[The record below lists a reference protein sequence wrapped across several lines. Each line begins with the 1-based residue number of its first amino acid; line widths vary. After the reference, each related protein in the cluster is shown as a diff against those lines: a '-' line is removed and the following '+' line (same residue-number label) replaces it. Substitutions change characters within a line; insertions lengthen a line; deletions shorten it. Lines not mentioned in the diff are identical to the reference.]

1 MEKRLKT
8 SCSGGGG
15 SGGTAKRFK
24 DQVYGHIELPA
35 LCVAFIDTPQFQ
47 RLRLLKQLG
56 AGYFVFPG
64 ASHNRFEHS
73 IGVAWLAGVLMRR
86 IQHCQPELELSKHDV
101 ELVQLTG
108 LVHDLGHGPF
118 SHLFDANFLK
128 PHGLTHE
135 DMSLKVLEYLIADN
149 GIDLHQRFGL
159 DHDRSVQFIRD
170 SISGRREYS
179 AIRNSF
185 MLDVVHNAR
194 NGLDVDRLDYFER
207 DALNTGMKSSCD
219 VDRLFSEVRVLA
231 NEICFPVKLAEDV
244 MAAYRTRFTLFRQV
258 YSHKVVKSI
267 EFMIVDSLL
276 LADESGKVF
285 PWKLST
291 CAQTIAEYCET
302 NDDVLQQI
310 KRSKSEHHLAVAARE
325 LVKRLETRRLYKC
338 VREVANNDASTSWYS
353 LTESEWK
360 HRLVPEGDADK
371 IRIELLDVNHGSQER
386 HPLDRVHFYTK
397 QNLDTI
403 QQVDAK
409 SVIACGPASFQN
421 RAVRIFVCDEDEEF
435 TASLLAALDKVT
447 KT

>member
-1 MEKRLKT
+1 MEKRPKM
-8 SCSGGGG
+8 SNSG
-15 SGGTAKRFK
+15 TTKRFK

-86 IQHCQPELELSKHDV
+86 IQHCQPELKLTNMDV

-118 SHLFDANFLK
+118 SHLFDSNFLK
-128 PHGLTHE
+128 PHQLTHE
-135 DMSLKVLEYLIADN
+135 DMSLYVLDHLIADN
-149 GIDLHQRFGL
+149 DIDLHQRFGM
-159 DHDRSVQFIRD
+159 DHKHCVQFIRD
-170 SISGRREYS
+170 SISNRRDYLTE
-179 AIRNSF
+179 NSF

-219 VDRLFSEVRVLA
+219 VDRLFSEVRVLG

-276 LADESGKVF
+276 LADESGEVF
-285 PWKLST
+285 PWKLSL
-291 CAQTIAEYCET
+291 CAHTITDYCET

-310 KRSKSEHHLAVAARE
+310 KRSKSTHPSALAARK

-338 VREVANNDASTSWYS
+338 VGEVPNNDPNTSWYAF
-353 LTESEWK
+353 TESEWK
-360 HRLVPEGDADK
+360 HKLVPITDANK
-371 IRIELLDVNHGSQER
+371 IRIELLEVNHGSRES
-386 HPLDRVHFYTK
+386 HPLDGVHFYTK
-397 QNLDTI
+397 RDPDTI
-403 QQVDAK
+403 KQVDAK
-409 SVIACGPASFQN
+409 STIACGPASFQN
-421 RAVRIFVCDEDEEF
+421 RVVRIFVCDEDEVF
-435 TASLLAALDKVT
+435 TSCLLATLGNIT